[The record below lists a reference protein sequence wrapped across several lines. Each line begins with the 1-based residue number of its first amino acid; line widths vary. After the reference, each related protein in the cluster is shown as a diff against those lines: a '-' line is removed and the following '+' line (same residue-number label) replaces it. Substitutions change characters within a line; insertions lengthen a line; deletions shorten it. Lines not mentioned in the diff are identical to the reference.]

1 MVEPFVSNVLS
12 NKYDTALDFH
22 ITMYDELPYQRDADY
37 CGREQIMMHSKKL
50 LKCYMYMFEDV
61 SIIDNGD
68 DNMESYLLELQQN
81 AGSQAKLSGSVHRK
95 KEKHKEE
102 VTDEQIKTL
111 LDDNDAPASTDTE
124 PAEYVDPFAGV
135 EDW

>member
-22 ITMYDELPYQRDADY
+22 ITMYDELPYQRDSDY

-50 LKCYMYMFEDV
+50 LKCYVYMFEDV
-61 SIIDNGD
+61 SVIDNGD
-68 DNMESYLLELQQN
+68 ETMENYLAELQLKETGQP
-81 AGSQAKLSGSVHRK
+81 KLSGSVHK
-95 KEKHKEE
+95 KSEKHSDEI
-102 VTDEQIKTL
+102 TDEQIKSL
-111 LDDNDAPASTDTE
+111 LDDNDS
-124 PAEYVDPFAGV
+124 PAEQETVVVNNDPFAGV

>member
-22 ITMYDELPYQRDADY
+22 ITMYDELPYQRDSDY

-50 LKCYMYMFEDV
+50 MKYYVYMYEDV
-61 SIIDNGD
+61 SVIDNGD
-68 DNMESYLLELQQN
+68 ETIENYLAELQS
-81 AGSQAKLSGSVHRK
+81 GEHGQAKLSGSVQRK
-95 KEKHKEE
+95 IEKNSDE
-102 VTDEQIKTL
+102 VTDEQIKSL
-111 LDDNDAPASTDTE
+111 LDDNDVSAE
-124 PAEYVDPFAGV
+124 PETVVVNNDPFAGV